1 MTELVKKDQPKILQS
16 SSFAEILKA
25 RKATTE
31 RCLLLDVSGSM
42 DLMCRDGMSRIEHLQ
57 QIASEFEAERK
68 FAFSSS
74 CEEVQRVP
82 AYASG
87 GTAMHVAFETLKAA
101 GVKHA
106 VIITDG
112 EPDNEAAALKAAA
125 GLKLDILYVG
135 DQNPPPEFLQD
146 LANVTGGKFG
156 AEVLEQQKQLAD
168 TVRGLLEAGK

>member
-16 SSFAEILKA
+16 SSFADILKA

-42 DLMCRDGMSRIEHLQ
+42 DLRCRDGKRRIEHLRD
-57 QIASEFEAERK
+57 IASEFEQERK
-68 FAFSSS
+68 FAFSFD
-74 CEEVQRVP
+74 CEEVQFIP
-82 AYASG
+82 EADG
-87 GTAMHVAFETLKAA
+87 GTAMHTAFETLKAA

-112 EPDNEAAALKAAA
+112 EPDKADAALEAAV

-135 DQNPPPEFLQD
+135 DQNPPPQFLQD

-156 AEVLEQQKQLAD
+156 TEILEQQKQIAN
-168 TVRGLLEAGK
+168 TVRGLLEAGR